1 MNKVRFAPSPTGYLH
16 IGGLRT
22 ALYNYLFAKSNKAK
36 FLLRIEDT
44 DQTRHVKDADQQII
58 ETLKTFGINFDEGP
72 FYQSQRLEI
81 YQKYVKQLIKED
93 KAYYCFCTKER
104 LDEMRKKQISEK
116 RIPKYDRHCLN
127 LSKEKIEEK
136 LKNKEPHVIRLRLPD
151 NKDIIFKDKVYG
163 EIKINSKDMDDQVL
177 LKSDGYPTYHLAVV
191 VDDHEMDVTHII
203 RGEEWLPSTPKHI
216 LLYQMFNWETPEF
229 IHLPLL
235 LNPDKS
241 KLSKRQGDVAAEEF
255 LNKGYLPE
263 AILNYIAFLG
273 WNPKTT
279 KEIYSVE
286 ELIKD
291 FDIAKINKAGAIFD
305 IEKLNW
311 FNAEYVRNIVKEKG
325 ERYQKLL
332 AEAKKYFPLDLDQNK
347 LENIFIVLSSRLN
360 YLSELEESSKFIF
373 ELPNYDPQM
382 LIFKKSD
389 QEKTIK
395 GLKLAQLFLTGIPE
409 KDEPFWSEG
418 PKLYQNLNEYLVD
431 YFGEKIKENDLN
443 PGDAFWPLRVAL
455 SGLDKSPSP
464 AEILW
469 ILGKKESLNRINI
482 ALKKLDT

>member
-1 MNKVRFAPSPTGYLH
+1 MKVRFAPSPTGYLH

-22 ALYNYLFAKSNKAK
+22 ALYNYLFAKNNKAK

-44 DQTRHVKDADQQII
+44 DQTRHVKNADQQII
-58 ETLKTFGINFDEGP
+58 ETLKTFGIEFDEGP
-72 FYQSQRLEI
+72 FYQSQRLKI
-81 YQKYVKQLIKED
+81 YQKHIEQLVKKD

-104 LDEMRKKQISEK
+104 LDEMRKKQIAEK

-127 LSKEKIEEK
+127 LSKEEIEEK
-136 LKNKEPHVIRLRLPD
+136 LKNKEPHVIRLKLPD
-151 NKDIIFKDKVYG
+151 NQDIIFKDQVYG
-163 EIKINSKDMDDQVL
+163 EVKINSNDMDDQVL

-191 VDDHEMDVTHII
+191 IDDHEMDVTHII

-216 LLYQMFNWETPEF
+216 LLYQMFNWEVPEF

-235 LNPDKS
+235 LNSDKS
-241 KLSKRQGDVAAEEF
+241 KLSKRQGDVAAEDF

-279 KEIYSVE
+279 KEIYSIE

-291 FDIAKINKAGAIFD
+291 FDVVKINKAGAIFD

-325 ERYQKLL
+325 DRYKKLL
-332 AEAKKYFPLDLDQNK
+332 EEIKKYFPQDLDQNK
-347 LENIFIVLSSRLN
+347 LENIFIILSSRLN

-373 ELPNYDPQM
+373 ELPNYDPKM

-389 QEKTIK
+389 KDKTIK
-395 GLKLAQLFLTGIPE
+395 GLKLSHDKLE
-409 KDEPFWSEG
+409 KNTNWGLE
-418 PKLYQNLNEYLVD
+418 NLDNLLKD
-431 YFGEKIKENDLN
+431 IINQSNLN
-443 PGDAFWPLRVAL
+443 PGDMFWPLRVAL

-469 ILGKKESLNRINI
+469 ILDKEESLKRIKK
-482 ALKKLDT
+482 ALEKLSS

>member
-1 MNKVRFAPSPTGYLH
+1 MKVRFAPSPTGYLH

-22 ALYNYLFAKSNKAK
+22 ALYNYLFAQKNKAK

-44 DQTRHVKDADQQII
+44 DQSRYVAEADQQII
-58 ETLKTFGINFDEGP
+58 KTLKTFNIDFDEGP
-72 FYQSQRLEI
+72 FYQSQRLKI
-81 YQKYVKQLIKED
+81 YQKYIEQLVKED

-104 LDEMRKKQISEK
+104 LDEMRKAQQAEK
-116 RIPKYDRHCLN
+116 RIPKYDRHCTH
-127 LSKEKIEEK
+127 LSKEEMAKR
-136 LKNKEPHVIRLRLPD
+136 LKNKEAYVIRLKLPD
-151 NKDIIFKDKVYG
+151 NQDIVFKDGVYG
-163 EIKINSKDMDDQVL
+163 EVKINTNDMDDQVL

-191 VDDHEMDVTHII
+191 VDDHEMGVTHVI

-216 LLYQMFNWETPEF
+216 LLYQMFNWKIPTF

-241 KLSKRQGDVAAEEF
+241 KLSKRQGDVAVEDF
-255 LNKGYLPE
+255 LAKGYLPE

-279 KEIYSVE
+279 KEIYSLE
-286 ELIKD
+286 ELIQD
-291 FDIAKINKAGAIFD
+291 FDIAKINKAGAIFN

-311 FNAEYVRNIVKEKG
+311 FNAEYVRHIVKEKSQ
-325 ERYQKLL
+325 RYQELL
-332 AEAKKYFPLDLDQNK
+332 EKVKKYFPKNLDQSK

-373 ELPNYDPQM
+373 KLSNYDSKM

-389 QEKTIK
+389 QEKTMK
-395 GLKLAQLFLTGIPE
+395 GLNLIHDKLGKN
-409 KDEPFWSEG
+409 KDWELKKLDELLKKIVNNSE
-418 PKLYQNLNEYLVD
+418 
-431 YFGEKIKENDLN
+431 LN
-443 PGDAFWPLRVAL
+443 PGDVFWPLRVAL

-464 AEILW
+464 AELLW
-469 ILGKKESLNRINI
+469 ILEKDESLDRIKI
-482 ALKKLDT
+482 ALNKLDS

>member
-1 MNKVRFAPSPTGYLH
+1 MTKVRFAPSPTGYLH

-22 ALYNYLFAKSNKAK
+22 ALYNYLFAKKNKAK

-44 DQTRHVKDADQQII
+44 DQSRYIAKADQQII
-58 ETLKTFGINFDEGP
+58 QTLQTFGINFDEGP
-72 FYQSQRLEI
+72 FYQSKRLDI
-81 YQKYVKQLIKED
+81 YKKYVEQLIIKN

-104 LDEMRKKQISEK
+104 LDEMRKTQQAEK
-116 RIPKYDRHCLN
+116 RIPKYDRHCAD
-127 LSKEKIEEK
+127 LSLEEINKKIE
-136 LKNKEPHVIRLRLPD
+136 NKEPYVIRLKLPD
-151 NKDIIFKDKVYG
+151 NQDIVFKDGVYG
-163 EIKINSKDMDDQVL
+163 EVKINTNDMDDQVL
-177 LKSDGYPTYHLAVV
+177 LKSDGYPTYHLAVI
-191 VDDHEMDVTHII
+191 VDDHEMGITHII

-216 LLYQMFNWETPEF
+216 LLYQMFNWKIPEF

-241 KLSKRQGDVAAEEF
+241 KLSKRQGDVAAEDF

-279 KEIYSVE
+279 KEIYSIK
-286 ELIKD
+286 ELIQD
-291 FDIAKINKAGAIFD
+291 FDVAKINKAGAIFN

-325 ERYQKLL
+325 KRYEKLL
-332 AEAKKYFPLDLDQNK
+332 EEIKKYFPSNLNKNK

-360 YLSELEESSKFIF
+360 HLSELEESSKFIF
-373 ELPNYDPQM
+373 ELPNYDPKI

-389 QEKTIK
+389 QEKAIK
-395 GLKLAQLFLTGIPE
+395 GLELIYKELENNKDWGLEKLDQLLKEIV
-409 KDEPFWSEG
+409 
-418 PKLYQNLNEYLVD
+418 NES
-431 YFGEKIKENDLN
+431 KLN
-443 PGDAFWPLRVAL
+443 PGDVFWPLRVAL
-455 SGLDKSPSP
+455 SGLEKSPSP

-469 ILGKKESLNRINI
+469 ILEKEESLIRITK
-482 ALKKLDT
+482 ALKKLNS